1 MRIIL
6 DTNIWISF
14 LLGHRL
20 SEIRRIVTDVRFDV
34 VVCPQLIGE
43 IIDVSS
49 RDKIRKH
56 VPSTDVSNLLRII
69 RAFCHFVEI
78 EIEAVS
84 DIRDSKD
91 LYLLSLAETVDA
103 IYIVS
108 GDTDLTALG
117 KHGNTRIVTLAEF
130 RDLYLK

>member
-14 LLGHRL
+14 LLGRRL

-56 VPSTDVSNLLRII
+56 VSSTDVSNLLRII

-103 IYIVS
+103 LYIVS

-130 RDLYLK
+130 RDMYLK

>member
-14 LLGHRL
+14 LLGRRL

-103 IYIVS
+103 LYIVS
-108 GDTDLTALG
+108 GDTDLTTLG
-117 KHGNTRIVTLAEF
+117 KHGNTRIITLAEF